1 MSSYRRVVLAAVAV
15 AALVL
20 PSCGGD
26 SPTGIATTPPPT
38 TLPPCTQSIL
48 FQGGGSHPSHILVR
62 VPFAIATPG
71 RLDLIFDWTFA
82 SNLFGLYVV
91 TAGSCPIDSFNANA
105 CTFLL
110 RSESAT
116 KPRKTSLA
124 SIATGNYE
132 MLVANYGSQDDSVS
146 TQIIVSTS
154 SCPAIAAAPLSRTEW
169 KAGGPLRDTV
179 GY

>member
-1 MSSYRRVVLAAVAV
+1 MSSCRLVVLTAVAV
-15 AALVL
+15 SALVL

-26 SPTGIATTPPPT
+26 SPSPVATTPPT
-38 TLPPCTQSIL
+38 TLPACTQSIL
-48 FQGGGSHPSHILVR
+48 FQGGGSHPSHMLVR

-71 RLDLIFDWTFA
+71 RLDLVFDWTFA

-110 RSESAT
+110 RSESPT
-116 KPRKTSLA
+116 KPRKVSLA
-124 SIATGNYE
+124 NIAAGNYE

-146 TQIIVSTS
+146 TQIIVSS
-154 SCPAIAAAPLSRTEW
+154 STCPAIAAAPLSRTEW
-169 KAGGPLRDTV
+169 TTAVPLRDTV